1 VYERTYK
8 IKIYDSSRIIFIR
21 GKEVRTPTEAIVSE
35 SDLKVI
41 KTSLLSSGCKNFT
54 VENRDETFL
63 STFQEVYNK
72 EVITPLEKKVVSSYD
87 EVKAKLSSEIVVKPK
102 ISRTKQRG
110 AVAPLAEKKIPT
122 EVSKTSFYIPLEL
135 QVNRDSILT
144 QVPIKREDFEVKI
157 EDLKVESGYFLKK
170 FLSESER

>member
-8 IKIYDSSRIIFIR
+8 IRIYDPNRIIFIR
-21 GKEVRTPTEAIVSE
+21 DKEVRTPVEAIVSE

-41 KTSLLSSGCKNFT
+41 KTSLVSSGCRNFT

-72 EVITPLEKKVVSSYD
+72 ELITPLEKKVAPSYD

-110 AVAPLAEKKIPT
+110 AVAPLAEKKIST
-122 EVSKTSFYIPLEL
+122 EVPKTSFYIPLEL
-135 QVNRDSILT
+135 QVNRDSILI
-144 QVPIKREDFEVKI
+144 QVPIKKEDFEVKI
-157 EDLKVESGYFLKK
+157 EDLKVESDNVLKK

>member
-1 VYERTYK
+1 MYERTYK
-8 IKIYDSSRIIFIR
+8 IRIYDPSRIIFIR

-41 KTSLLSSGCKNFT
+41 KTSLLSSGCRNFT

-72 EVITPLEKKVVSSYD
+72 EVIIPLEKKVVPSYD
-87 EVKAKLSSEIVVKPK
+87 EVKAKLSAEIVVKPK

-110 AVAPLAEKKIPT
+110 AVAPLAEEKT
-122 EVSKTSFYIPLEL
+122 SSGVSKTSFYIPLEL
-135 QVNRDSILT
+135 QVNRDSSLI
-144 QVPIKREDFEVKI
+144 QVPIEKEDFEVKL
-157 EDLKVESGYFLKK
+157 EDLKVESSNVLKK